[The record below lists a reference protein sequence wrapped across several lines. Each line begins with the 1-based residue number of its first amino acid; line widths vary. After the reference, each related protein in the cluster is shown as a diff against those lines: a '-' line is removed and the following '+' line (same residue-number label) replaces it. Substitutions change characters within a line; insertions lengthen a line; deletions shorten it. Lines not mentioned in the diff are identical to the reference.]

1 MLMELILGLI
11 GICVIVC
18 VIGFVLR
25 LVIGLFGMILMGA
38 AMVGGAIFL
47 LMLIG
52 EFFKFIF
59 VDVAPI
65 LSIPP
70 LF

>member
-1 MLMELILGLI
+1 MELILGLI